1 MCVCP
6 LGSTVTV
13 LNGPVLA
20 EDKDI
25 GPNAVVKYRLLGA
38 RVDLFTVDA
47 DTGNLTSLH
56 RVNGEENVKAAE
68 EVLMCLHLPPGVI
81 FVRQG
86 ARLDREAF
94 QEPRV
99 ELFLVGVDVGGLN
112 NSVPLTVTILD
123 ENDNPPVFSPSSF
136 SVRLPENSPTGEF
149 IAWFARTNDPG

>member
-1 MCVCP
+1 M
-6 LGSTVTV
+6 

-47 DTGNLTSLH
+47 NTGMLPVLLRKHTH
-56 RVNGEENVKAAE
+56 RKTTVQM
-68 EVLMCLHLPPGVI
+68 LISQFPFLPPGVI
-81 FVRQG
+81 LVRGG

-99 ELFLVGVDVGGLN
+99 ELFLVGEDIGGLN
-112 NSVPLTVTILD
+112 SSVPLTVTILD
-123 ENDNPPVFSPSSF
+123 QNDNPPVFSPSSF
-136 SVRLPENSPTGEF
+136 SVRLPENSPTG
-149 IAWFARTNDPG
+149 AWSGLCPSDLCVGVCWEEYD